1 MDHER
6 FCFFFGRSCLRNCL
20 HVRLFIAAPDCQP
33 MNLRSSTSNLDP
45 LLIALTPRP
54 SILTHLPTI
63 LALPPPSLAHSE
75 HFDARVLFKVN
86 QLVRSSRRLSP
97 GMIVGIAIGSL
108 MAAATTV
115 LCCVLLRRRKFRTH
129 LVRQKSLRTQ
139 GTAGSNMSV
148 IEMPIAELG
157 EGYWVCSLCV
167 RHLSANDCSSD
178 ACTLAHS

>member
-20 HVRLFIAAPDCQP
+20 HVRLYIAAPDCQP

-75 HFDARVLFKVN
+75 HFYAQALFQVN
-86 QLVRSSRRLSP
+86 QLVRSSRSLSP
-97 GMIVGIAIGSL
+97 GTIVGIAIGSL
-108 MAAATTV
+108 IAAAIIIM
-115 LCCVLLRRRKFRTH
+115 CCVLLRRRMSRRH
-129 LVRQKSLRTQ
+129 LVRQKSVGKQ

-148 IEMPIAELG
+148 IEMPVAELG
-157 EGYWVCSLCV
+157 EGYWVCSLYIDY
-167 RHLSANDCSSD
+167 LSANDCSSD
-178 ACTLAHS
+178 ACGLAQS